1 MVTVTVKV
9 LVGLIEYNGQT
20 KYEVLD
26 VAGEIHNLRCNDVLL
41 CGDTVILTN
50 ITARND
56 QMYAA
61 STTKVLDHFIFTV
74 TCTTVCTLKH

>member
-1 MVTVTVKV
+1 MVTVAVKV

-61 STTKVLDHFIFTV
+61 STTEVLDNFIFTV

>member
-9 LVGLIEYNGQT
+9 LVGPIEYNGQNY
-20 KYEVLD
+20 YEVLD
-26 VAGEIHNLRCNDVLL
+26 VAGEIHNLRCNDALI

-56 QMYAA
+56 QMYAV
-61 STTKVLDHFIFTV
+61 STTKVLDSLHFK
-74 TCTTVCTLKH
+74 TLGKT